1 MLKMDLF
8 LDGLDRNFLLSLLQA
23 VHSGHLWLM
32 NVKLFTILFYDKNIS
47 SASPLTVSL
56 HHKAAW

>member
-23 VHSGHLWLM
+23 VHSEHLWLM